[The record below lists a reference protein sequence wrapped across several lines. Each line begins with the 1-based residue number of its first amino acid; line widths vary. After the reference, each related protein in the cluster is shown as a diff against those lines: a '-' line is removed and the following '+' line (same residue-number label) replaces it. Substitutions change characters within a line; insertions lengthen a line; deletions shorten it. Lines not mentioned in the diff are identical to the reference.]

1 VPAEDIAAAF
11 RPLRAA
17 AAGADAEAGGEGA
30 DEAGGEQVQR
40 SGGGVSGSSIAG
52 RQAAWARLA
61 SSNAHAS
68 ATASSGAS
76 SSSSSSSSSSP
87 PSGGGGGAG
96 GQSSP
101 AGAEEEEE
109 EEYEDVIRE
118 RRKQAAAVVVQA
130 LGQCFRPIARAFV
143 VSDRQGQKAGGA
155 PPTPTVRQAFPT
167 FEIHFY

>member
-76 SSSSSSSSSSP
+76 SSSSSSSSSP

-155 PPTPTVRQAFPT
+155 QPTPTVRQAFPT

>member
-68 ATASSGAS
+68 ATASSGA

>member
-76 SSSSSSSSSSP
+76 SSSSSSSSSP

-101 AGAEEEEE
+101 DGAEEEEE

-155 PPTPTVRQAFPT
+155 QPTPTVRQAFPT